1 MSGVSAPSTRPARAR
16 LLLSCLA
23 ILIVS
28 AALFGWVTAA
38 VVDTSRAHPALPID
52 REILDA
58 VVRHRSGSLTAL
70 ARTLTFL
77 GSSPVLYAGL
87 VVAVVIGWLRRSVLL
102 PLCCLLWFAAGQL
115 VRTGINQAIA
125 RPRPPADLHLTAAA
139 GYAYPSGH
147 TTSATIGYG
156 LAAAMVIA
164 YVRRHRARAIT
175 ATVVA
180 AFVLAIGVGCSR
192 VYLAVHWPSD
202 VAGGW
207 ALGVAWLAFGA
218 LVLRAAGWRSARRG
232 DGRRA
237 DQILQ
242 S

>member
-1 MSGVSAPSTRPARAR
+1 MSGVSEPSTHPARHG
-16 LLLSCLA
+16 LLISWLVVLV
-23 ILIVS
+23 VS
-28 AALFGWVTAA
+28 GALFGWVTVA
-38 VVDTSRAHPALPID
+38 VLDASPAHPALMVD
-52 REILDA
+52 RDVLDA
-58 VVRHRSGSLTAL
+58 VVRHRSGSLTAI

-87 VVAVVIGWLRRSVLL
+87 VVAVIFGWLRRSVLL

-125 RPRPPADLHLTAAA
+125 RPRPPADLHLTGAA

-156 LAAAMVIA
+156 LLAAMAIA
-164 YVRRHRARAIT
+164 YLRRHRARAIT
-175 ATVVA
+175 AAVVA
-180 AFVLAIGVGCSR
+180 AVVLAVGVGCSR

-207 ALGVAWLAFGA
+207 ALGLAWLSLGA
-218 LVLRAAGWRSARRG
+218 IVLRAIGRRSARREG
-232 DGRRA
+232 LRT
-237 DQILQ
+237 DQIPQ